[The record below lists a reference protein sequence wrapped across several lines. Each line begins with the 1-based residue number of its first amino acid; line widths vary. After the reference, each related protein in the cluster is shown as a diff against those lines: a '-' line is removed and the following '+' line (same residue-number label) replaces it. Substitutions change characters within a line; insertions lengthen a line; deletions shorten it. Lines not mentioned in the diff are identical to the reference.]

1 MTLTP
6 LLLFVRSSLDVFCV
20 LGLIV
25 TPLIANVLI
34 SPNAMQDLSPAPMRS
49 RVAGVMLTLA
59 QLFQVI
65 GPLAIGGLSDT
76 LAAVSPNAL
85 VIAIVSLVVVMGA
98 LGSIVLRA
106 TEASF
111 SRLVATVNGETRA

>member
-1 MTLTP
+1 
-6 LLLFVRSSLDVFCV
+6 
-20 LGLIV
+20 
-25 TPLIANVLI
+25 
-34 SPNAMQDLSPAPMRS
+34 MRS
-49 RVAGVMLTLA
+49 RTAGVMLTLA

-76 LAAVSPNAL
+76 LGAISPNAL

-111 SRLVATVNGETRA
+111 TRLVAQVNGEAAA